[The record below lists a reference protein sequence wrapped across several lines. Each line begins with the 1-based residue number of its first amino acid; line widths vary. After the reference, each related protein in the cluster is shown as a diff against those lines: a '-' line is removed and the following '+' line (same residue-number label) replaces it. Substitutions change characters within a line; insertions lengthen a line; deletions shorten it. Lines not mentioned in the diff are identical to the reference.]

1 MNEFLELEMVLKSE
15 KSPFKAGTRARAR
28 AGARAGAGAGARI
41 CNENKS
47 GSVWPRPETRIK
59 GEGGK

>member
-1 MNEFLELEMVLKSE
+1 MVLKSE